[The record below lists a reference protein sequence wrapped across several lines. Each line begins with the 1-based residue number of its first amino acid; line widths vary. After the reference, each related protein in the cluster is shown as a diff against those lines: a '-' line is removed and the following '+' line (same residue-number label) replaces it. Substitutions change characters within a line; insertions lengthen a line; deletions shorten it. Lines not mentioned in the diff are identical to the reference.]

1 MRYRV
6 IFTDGTNVDMT
17 VKGKAVK
24 SIELIEDT
32 SQIMEVKNE
41 INTMDTYGGISA
53 DEAAKMISEG
63 MKKIRDR
70 MYEIKDGF

>member
-6 IFTDGTNVDMT
+6 IFTVGTNVDMT
-17 VKGKAVK
+17 FKGKAVK